1 MESVNYKKSGM
12 VFDTQ
17 RFSVNDGPGIR
28 TIIFLKGCP
37 LKCAWCS
44 NPESQRMNPELMYR
58 SIACIGCLRCV
69 EVCKY
74 DAIGPKYER
83 WVNRKK
89 CVNCGECAVAC
100 PSGALLM
107 KGRVMTVEEV
117 IKEAK
122 KDDSYYWNSGGG
134 ITLSGGEAL
143 MQPEFAKEIF
153 KAAHAQGWNTAIE
166 TEGYAREEV
175 IRDVIPHVDTVL
187 LDIKANDTDIHKKW
201 TAVDNHL
208 IKENAK
214 IIQEL
219 AHTIIRVP
227 TIPGVN
233 ADKKEFTDIV
243 KFVAGLGKVKELH
256 ILPYHRFGE
265 NKYNLLGKDY
275 DLEGVQTLDEEYVE
289 ELKKIVEDHGLIC
302 KIGG

>member
-1 MESVNYKKSGM
+1 MESINYKKSGM

-37 LKCAWCS
+37 LRCAWCS

-58 SIACIGCLRCV
+58 SIACIHCLRCV
-69 EVCKY
+69 EVCKH
-74 DAIGPKYER
+74 DAIGPKYEK
-83 WVNRKK
+83 WVNREK
-89 CVNCGECAVAC
+89 CVNCGECAIAC

-122 KDDSYYWNSGGG
+122 KDETYYWNSGGG

-143 MQPEFAKEIF
+143 MQPEFAKELF
-153 KAAHAQGWNTAIE
+153 RAAHAQGWNTAIE

-187 LDIKANDTDIHKKW
+187 LDIKANNTDIHKKW

-265 NKYNLLGKDY
+265 NKYNLLGQDY
-275 DLEGVQTLDEEYVE
+275 ELDGVQTLDEEYVD

>member
-1 MESVNYKKSGM
+1 MESINYKKTGI

-44 NPESQRMNPELMYR
+44 NPESQKMSAELMYR
-58 SIACIGCLRCV
+58 DLLCIHCGRCI

-74 DAIGPKYER
+74 DAIGSKYESF
-83 WVNRKK
+83 VNREK
-89 CVNCGECAVAC
+89 CVNCGECALAC
-100 PSGALLM
+100 PSSALVM
-107 KGRVMTVEEV
+107 KGKKMTVEEV

-122 KDDSYYWNSGGG
+122 KDESYYWNSGGG

-143 MQPEFAKEIF
+143 IQPEFAREIF
-153 KAAHAQGWNTAIE
+153 KAAHAQGWTTALE
-166 TEGYAREEV
+166 TEGYVKEEV

-187 LDIKANDTDIHKKW
+187 LDIKANDPEIHKKW
-201 TAVDNHL
+201 TAVDNKL

-214 IIQEL
+214 IIQEIS
-219 AHTIIRVP
+219 HTIIRVP

-243 KFVAGLGKVKELH
+243 KFVSSLGKVKELH

-265 NKYNLLGKDY
+265 NKYKFLGKEYELD
-275 DLEGVQTLDEEYVE
+275 GVQTLDEKYIE
-289 ELKKIVEDHGLIC
+289 ELKEIVEKYGLIC